1 MKADDP
7 RLEKSRQQAIARV
20 ARVNEMMVTVL
31 KSHIVVEQFM
41 DEFLAVS
48 GRKPKGTFAD
58 KAQSCQDLK
67 PPEIEPALWEVLKKA
82 NLLRNKIAHTLD
94 HAEIQVKM
102 DGLRAAYLAA
112 LSDQPTG
119 QSSDVPLKPRHTRR
133 RRILDLEP
141 ALRPVLYGIDRIHPH
156 FRPIRLDF
164 RAPWARQLR
173 APRSSR

>member
-7 RLEKSRQQAIARV
+7 RLEKSQQEALARV

-31 KSHIVVEQFM
+31 RSHFVVEQFM

-48 GRKPKGTFAD
+48 GRKPKATFAD

-112 LSDQPTG
+112 LSNQQRPHSKNLD
-119 QSSDVPLKPRHTRR
+119 DTRIAAGAFELCGAYLVGATEAVR
-133 RRILDLEP
+133 EKKRKAE
-141 ALRPVLYGIDRIHPH
+141 
-156 FRPIRLDF
+156 
-164 RAPWARQLR
+164 
-173 APRSSR
+173 

>member
-7 RLEKSRQQAIARV
+7 RLEKSRQEAIARV

-102 DGLRAAYLAA
+102 DRLRAAYLAA
-112 LSDQPTG
+112 LSDQQRPH
-119 QSSDVPLKPRHTRR
+119 SEN
-133 RRILDLEP
+133 LD
-141 ALRPVLYGIDRIHPH
+141 D
-156 FRPIRLDF
+156 IRTAAGAFELCGAYLVGATEAV
-164 RAPWARQLR
+164 REKKRTAEKSTAQ
-173 APRSSR
+173 

>member
-7 RLEKSRQQAIARV
+7 RLEKSRQEAIARV

-112 LSDQPTG
+112 LSDQQRPH
-119 QSSDVPLKPRHTRR
+119 SENLDDTRIAAGAFELCGAYLVGATEAKKR
-133 RRILDLEP
+133 KAEKST
-141 ALRPVLYGIDRIHPH
+141 A
-156 FRPIRLDF
+156 
-164 RAPWARQLR
+164 Q
-173 APRSSR
+173 